1 MRKIVLIFVTVV
13 LPCLLCARN
22 DDKSTDALLRQ
33 IDGII
38 KNRQTYGAEKE
49 ARIADLKKLLSEA
62 TSDEQRYGFCGRLFD
77 EYRAYNLDSSYVY
90 AQRKQNLASHM
101 GKQDY
106 LDDSAMN
113 MAEVMGTTGMYK
125 EALEQ
130 LGQIDKKT
138 LPDYL
143 YSYYYHLYRTIYGL
157 MGDYAVTEKE
167 KKAYYRMT
175 DLYRDSLLQI
185 NASDSLGHVLVMAD
199 KCIVHAQYDEAI
211 RMLMDYYRRPS
222 MDEHSKA
229 MITYTLSEGYR
240 LKGDKK
246 GQKHYLALSA
256 IADLKSAVKEYVS
269 LRKLASLVYEDGDID
284 RAYNYLK
291 CSLEDATLCNAR
303 LRTLEISQVFPI
315 IDQAY
320 QLKAK
325 RQQQEMK
332 ISLICISL
340 LSIFLLVAVFFVY
353 KQMKKV
359 AAARREVLDTNT
371 LLQELNEELHHSNS
385 QLKEMNHTLSETNY
399 IKEEYIGRYMDQC
412 STYLDKMDLYR
423 RSLNKTAAAGKVEEL
438 YKAIKSSQFLEE
450 ELKEFYANFDMTFLQ
465 LFPNFV
471 EEFNALLV
479 EPMQPKAGELLNTE
493 LRIFALIRLGITD
506 STKIAQF
513 LRYSVT
519 TIYNYRTRVRN
530 KALGE
535 RDEFEAKVMKI
546 GKVEEKVA
554 ETEESRPP
562 GIEKMKG
569 KVKTGKTKK

>member
-1 MRKIVLIFVTVV
+1 MKKVILIFVTIV
-13 LPCLLCARN
+13 LSGLLYAKDN
-22 DDKSTDALLRQ
+22 KSTDALLRE

-49 ARIADLKKLLSEA
+49 ARIADLKKLLAEA

-77 EYRAYNLDSSYVY
+77 EYRAYNLDSSFVY
-90 AQRKQNLASHM
+90 AQRKEELAHRM
-101 GKQDY
+101 DKLDY
-106 LDDSAMN
+106 LDDAAMN

-125 EALEQ
+125 EALEL

-143 YSYYYHLYRTIYGL
+143 YGYYYHLYRTIYGL
-157 MGDYAVTEKE
+157 MGDYAVTEKV
-167 KKAYYRMT
+167 KKEYYRMT
-175 DLYRDSLLQI
+175 DLYRDSLLQV

-211 RMLMDYYRRPS
+211 RMLMEYYNKPS
-222 MDEHSKA
+222 LD
-229 MITYTLSEGYR
+229 
-240 LKGDKK
+240 D
-246 GQKHYLALSA
+246 Q
-256 IADLKSAVKEYVS
+256 SAVKEYVS
-269 LRKLASLVYEDGDID
+269 LRKLASLVYDEGDID

-320 QLKAK
+320 QLKTK

-332 ISLICISL
+332 VSLICISL
-340 LSIFLLVAVFFVY
+340 LSVFLLVAIFFVY

-359 AAARREVLDTNT
+359 AAARREVVDTNT
-371 LLQELNEELHHSNS
+371 LLQELNEELHDSNS
-385 QLKEMNHTLSETNY
+385 QLKEMNHTLSEANY

-423 RSLNKTAAAGKVEEL
+423 RSLNKIAAAGRVEEL
-438 YKAIKSSQFLEE
+438 YKAIKSSRFLDE

-471 EEFNALLV
+471 EEFNALLT
-479 EPMQPKAGELLNTE
+479 EPMQPKPGELLNTE

-535 RDEFEAKVMKI
+535 RDEFETKVMQI
-546 GKVEEKVA
+546 GKVEE
-554 ETEESRPP
+554 
-562 GIEKMKG
+562 
-569 KVKTGKTKK
+569 

>member
-1 MRKIVLIFVTVV
+1 MKKIILILITVI
-13 LPCLLCARN
+13 LSGLLCAKEN
-22 DDKSTDALLRQ
+22 KNTDALLRE

-38 KNRQTYGAEKE
+38 KNRQSYGIEKE
-49 ARIADLKKLLSEA
+49 NRITDLKKLLAGA

-77 EYRAYNLDSSYVY
+77 EYRSYNLDSSYVY
-90 AQRKQNLASHM
+90 AQRKQELALRLK
-101 GKQDY
+101 KQDY
-106 LDDSAMN
+106 LDDATMN
-113 MAEVMGTTGMYK
+113 MVEFMGTTGMYK
-125 EALEQ
+125 EALEL
-130 LGQIDKKT
+130 LGEIDKKT

-157 MGDYAVTEKE
+157 MSDYAVTDKKKE
-167 KKAYYRMT
+167 EYYQKT

-185 NASDSLGHVLVMAD
+185 NASDTLGHVLVMAD
-199 KCIVHAQYDEAI
+199 KCTVHAQYDRAI
-211 RMLMDYYRRPS
+211 TLLMDYYQKPS
-222 MDEHSKA
+222 LDDHAKA
-229 MITYTLSEGYR
+229 LITYTLSEAFR
-240 LKGDKK
+240 LKGDKQ

-269 LRKLASLVYEDGDID
+269 LRKLASIVYEEGDID

-315 IDQAY
+315 IDRAY
-320 QLKAK
+320 QLKTE
-325 RQQQEMK
+325 RQQRELK

-340 LSIFLLVAVFFVY
+340 LSIFLLAAIFFVY

-359 AAARREVLDTNT
+359 AAARREVLNTNT
-371 LLQELNEELHHSNS
+371 LLQELNEELHDSNL
-385 QLKEMNHTLSETNY
+385 QLKDMNHTLSETNY

-412 STYLDKMDLYR
+412 STYLDKMDMYR
-423 RSLNKTAAAGKVEEL
+423 RSLNKIAAAGKVEEL
-438 YKAIKSSQFLEE
+438 YKAIKSSQFLED
-450 ELKEFYANFDMTFLQ
+450 ELKEFYSNFDMTFLQ

-471 EEFNALLV
+471 EDFNALIT
-479 EPMQPKAGELLNTE
+479 EPMQPKPGELLNTE

-535 RDEFEAKVMKI
+535 RDEFESKVMKI
-546 GKVEEKVA
+546 GKVEE
-554 ETEESRPP
+554 
-562 GIEKMKG
+562 
-569 KVKTGKTKK
+569 

>member
-1 MRKIVLIFVTVV
+1 MKKVV
-13 LPCLLCARN
+13 FILVAIMLPGLLCAKDN
-22 DDKSTDALLRQ
+22 KSTDALLRE

-49 ARIADLKKLLSEA
+49 TRIADLKRLLTEA
-62 TSDEQRYGFCGRLFD
+62 ASDEQRYGFCGRLFD

-90 AQRKQNLASHM
+90 AVKKLDLAHRL
-101 GKQDY
+101 GKQEY
-106 LDDSAMN
+106 LDDAMMN
-113 MAEVMGTTGMYK
+113 MAEFMGTTGMYK
-125 EALEQ
+125 EALEL
-130 LGQIDKKT
+130 LGQIDRNT

-143 YSYYYHLYRTIYGL
+143 FAYYYHLYRTIYGL
-157 MGDYAVTEKE
+157 MGDYAVTERAKKE
-167 KKAYYRMT
+167 YYRMT

-185 NASDSLGHVLVMAD
+185 NASDSLEHALVMAD

-211 RMLMDYYRRPS
+211 SMLMKYYENPS
-222 MDEHSKA
+222 VDEHSKA
-229 MITYTLSEGYR
+229 MITYTISEGYR

-269 LRKLASLVYEDGDID
+269 LRKLASLVYEEGDID

-315 IDQAY
+315 IDKAY
-320 QLKAK
+320 QLKTK
-325 RQQQEMK
+325 RQQRELK
-332 ISLICISL
+332 TSLICISL
-340 LSIFLLVAVFFVY
+340 LSIFLLAAIFFVY

-359 AAARREVLDTNT
+359 AAARREVVNTNT
-371 LLQELNEELHHSNS
+371 LLQELNEELHDSNL

-423 RSLNKTAAAGKVEEL
+423 RSLNKIAAAGRVDDL

-450 ELKEFYANFDMTFLQ
+450 ELKEFYTNFDMTFLQ

-471 EEFNALLV
+471 EEFNALLT
-479 EPMQPKAGELLNTE
+479 EPMQPKTGELLNTE

-535 RDEFEAKVMKI
+535 RDEFETKVMRI
-546 GKVEEKVA
+546 GKMVEE
-554 ETEESRPP
+554 
-562 GIEKMKG
+562 
-569 KVKTGKTKK
+569 

>member
-1 MRKIVLIFVTVV
+1 MKKVILIFVTIV
-13 LPCLLCARN
+13 LSGLLYAKDN
-22 DDKSTDALLRQ
+22 KSTDALLRE

-49 ARIADLKKLLSEA
+49 ARIADLKKLLVEA
-62 TSDEQRYGFCGRLFD
+62 ASDEQRYGFCGRLFD
-77 EYRAYNLDSSYVY
+77 EYRAYNLDTSFVY
-90 AQRKQNLASHM
+90 AQRKEELAHRLN
-101 GKQDY
+101 KLDY

-125 EALEQ
+125 EALEL
-130 LGQIDKKT
+130 LGKIDKKT

-143 YSYYYHLYRTIYGL
+143 YGYYYHLYRTIYGL
-157 MGDYAVTEKE
+157 MGDYAVTEKA
-167 KKAYYRMT
+167 KKEYYRMT

-185 NASDSLGHVLVMAD
+185 NASDSLGHALVMAD
-199 KCIVHAQYDEAI
+199 KCIVHARYDEAI
-211 RMLMDYYRRPS
+211 DMLMEYYSKPS
-222 MDEHSKA
+222 LDDHAQA
-229 MITYTLSEGYR
+229 MITYTISEGYR
-240 LKGDKK
+240 LKGDKQ

-269 LRKLASLVYEDGDID
+269 LRKLASLVYEEGDID

-320 QLKAK
+320 QLKTK

-332 ISLICISL
+332 VSLICISL
-340 LSIFLLVAVFFVY
+340 LSVFLLVAIFFVY

-359 AAARREVLDTNT
+359 AAARREVIDTNT
-371 LLQELNEELHHSNS
+371 LLQELNEELHDSNS
-385 QLKEMNHTLSETNY
+385 QLKEMNHTLSEANY

-423 RSLNKTAAAGKVEEL
+423 RSLNKIAAAGRVEEL
-438 YKAIKSSQFLEE
+438 YKAIKSSQFLDE
-450 ELKEFYANFDMTFLQ
+450 ELKEFYANFDVTFLQ
-465 LFPNFV
+465 LFPSFV
-471 EEFNALLV
+471 EDFNALLT
-479 EPMQPKAGELLNTE
+479 EPMQPKPGELLNTE

-530 KALGE
+530 KAVGE
-535 RDEFEAKVMKI
+535 RDEFEAKVMQI
-546 GKVEEKVA
+546 GKVEE
-554 ETEESRPP
+554 
-562 GIEKMKG
+562 
-569 KVKTGKTKK
+569 

>member
-1 MRKIVLIFVTVV
+1 MKKIILILITLI
-13 LPCLLCARN
+13 LPGVLCAKEN
-22 DDKSTDALLRQ
+22 KSTDALLRE

-38 KNRQTYGAEKE
+38 KNRQSYGIEKE
-49 ARIADLKKLLSEA
+49 NRITDLKKLLAGA

-77 EYRAYNLDSSYVY
+77 EYRSYNLDSSYVY
-90 AQRKQNLASHM
+90 AQRKQELALRLN
-101 GKQDY
+101 KQDY
-106 LDDSAMN
+106 LDDATMN
-113 MAEVMGTTGMYK
+113 MVEFMGTTGMYK
-125 EALEQ
+125 EALEL
-130 LGQIDKKT
+130 LGEIDKKT

-157 MGDYAVTEKE
+157 MSDYAVTDKKKE
-167 KKAYYRMT
+167 EYYQKT

-185 NASDSLGHVLVMAD
+185 NASDTLGHVLVMAD
-199 KCIVHAQYDEAI
+199 KCTVHAQYDRAI
-211 RMLMDYYRRPS
+211 TLLMDYYQKPS
-222 MDEHSKA
+222 LDDHAKA
-229 MITYTLSEGYR
+229 LITYTLSEAFR
-240 LKGDKK
+240 LKGDKQ

-269 LRKLASLVYEDGDID
+269 LRKLASIVYEEGDID

-315 IDQAY
+315 IDRAY
-320 QLKAK
+320 QLKTE
-325 RQQQEMK
+325 RQQRELK

-340 LSIFLLVAVFFVY
+340 LSIFLLAAIFFVY

-359 AAARREVLDTNT
+359 AAARREVLNTNT
-371 LLQELNEELHHSNS
+371 LLQELNEELHDSNL
-385 QLKEMNHTLSETNY
+385 QLKDMNHTLSETNY

-412 STYLDKMDLYR
+412 STYLDKMDMYR
-423 RSLNKTAAAGKVEEL
+423 RSLNKIAAAGKVEEL
-438 YKAIKSSQFLEE
+438 YKAIKSSQFLED
-450 ELKEFYANFDMTFLQ
+450 ELKEFYSNFDMTFLQ

-471 EEFNALLV
+471 EDFNALIT
-479 EPMQPKAGELLNTE
+479 EPMQPKPGELLNTE

-535 RDEFEAKVMKI
+535 RDEFESKVMKI
-546 GKVEEKVA
+546 GKVEE
-554 ETEESRPP
+554 
-562 GIEKMKG
+562 
-569 KVKTGKTKK
+569 

>member
-1 MRKIVLIFVTVV
+1 MKKVILIFVTIV
-13 LPCLLCARN
+13 LSGLLYAKDN
-22 DDKSTDALLRQ
+22 KSTDALLRE

-49 ARIADLKKLLSEA
+49 ARIADLKKLLTEA

-77 EYRAYNLDSSYVY
+77 EYRAYNLDSSFVY
-90 AQRKQNLASHM
+90 AQRKEELAHRLN
-101 GKQDY
+101 KLDY

-125 EALEQ
+125 EALEL
-130 LGQIDKKT
+130 LGKIDKKT

-143 YSYYYHLYRTIYGL
+143 YGYYYHLYRTIYGL
-157 MGDYAVTEKE
+157 MGDYAVTEKA
-167 KKAYYRMT
+167 KKEYYRMT

-185 NASDSLGHVLVMAD
+185 NASDSLGHALVMAD
-199 KCIVHAQYDEAI
+199 KYIVHARYDEAI
-211 RMLMDYYRRPS
+211 DMLMEYYSKPS
-222 MDEHSKA
+222 LDDHAQA
-229 MITYTLSEGYR
+229 MITYTISEGCR
-240 LKGDKK
+240 LKGDKQ

-269 LRKLASLVYEDGDID
+269 LRKLASLVYEAGDID

-320 QLKAK
+320 QLKTK

-332 ISLICISL
+332 VSLICISL
-340 LSIFLLVAVFFVY
+340 LSVFLLVAIFFVY

-359 AAARREVLDTNT
+359 AAARREVVDTNT
-371 LLQELNEELHHSNS
+371 LLQELNEELHDSNS
-385 QLKEMNHTLSETNY
+385 QLKEMNHTLSEANY

-423 RSLNKTAAAGKVEEL
+423 RSLNKIAAAGRVEEL
-438 YKAIKSSQFLEE
+438 YKAIKSSQFLDE
-450 ELKEFYANFDMTFLQ
+450 ELKEFYANFDVTFLQ
-465 LFPNFV
+465 LFPSFV
-471 EEFNALLV
+471 EEFNALLT
-479 EPMQPKAGELLNTE
+479 EPMQPKPGEQLNTE

-530 KALGE
+530 KAVGE
-535 RDEFEAKVMKI
+535 RDEFEAKVMQI
-546 GKVEEKVA
+546 GKVEE
-554 ETEESRPP
+554 
-562 GIEKMKG
+562 
-569 KVKTGKTKK
+569 

>member
-1 MRKIVLIFVTVV
+1 MKKIILILITLI
-13 LPCLLCARN
+13 LPGVLCAKEN
-22 DDKSTDALLRQ
+22 KSTDALLRE

-38 KNRQTYGAEKE
+38 KNRQSYGIEKE
-49 ARIADLKKLLSEA
+49 NRITDLKKLLAGA

-77 EYRAYNLDSSYVY
+77 EYRSYNLDSSYVY
-90 AQRKQNLASHM
+90 AQRKQELALRLN
-101 GKQDY
+101 KQDY
-106 LDDSAMN
+106 LDDATMN
-113 MAEVMGTTGMYK
+113 MVEFMGTTGMYK
-125 EALEQ
+125 EALEL
-130 LGQIDKKT
+130 LGEIDKKT

-143 YSYYYHLYRTIYGL
+143 YSYYYHLHRTIYGL
-157 MGDYAVTEKE
+157 MSDYAVTDKKKE
-167 KKAYYRMT
+167 EYYQKT

-185 NASDSLGHVLVMAD
+185 NASDTLGHVLVMAD
-199 KCIVHAQYDEAI
+199 KCTVHAQYDRAI
-211 RMLMDYYRRPS
+211 TLLMDYYQKPS
-222 MDEHSKA
+222 LDDHAKA
-229 MITYTLSEGYR
+229 LITYTLSEAFR
-240 LKGDKK
+240 LKGDKQ

-269 LRKLASLVYEDGDID
+269 LRKLASLVHEEGDID

-315 IDQAY
+315 IDRAY
-320 QLKAK
+320 QLKTE
-325 RQQQEMK
+325 RQQRELK

-340 LSIFLLVAVFFVY
+340 LSIFLLAAIFFVY

-359 AAARREVLDTNT
+359 AAARREVLNTNT
-371 LLQELNEELHHSNS
+371 LLQELNEELHDSNL
-385 QLKEMNHTLSETNY
+385 QLKDMNHTLSETNY

-412 STYLDKMDLYR
+412 STYLDKMDMYR
-423 RSLNKTAAAGKVEEL
+423 RSLNKIAAAGKVEEL
-438 YKAIKSSQFLEE
+438 YKAIKSSQFLED
-450 ELKEFYANFDMTFLQ
+450 ELKEFYSNFDMTFLQ

-471 EEFNALLV
+471 EDFNALIT
-479 EPMQPKAGELLNTE
+479 EPMQPKPGELLNTE

-535 RDEFEAKVMKI
+535 REEFESKVMKI
-546 GKVEEKVA
+546 GKVEE
-554 ETEESRPP
+554 
-562 GIEKMKG
+562 
-569 KVKTGKTKK
+569 

>member
-1 MRKIVLIFVTVV
+1 MKKVILIFVTIV
-13 LPCLLCARN
+13 LSGLLYAKDN
-22 DDKSTDALLRQ
+22 KSTDALLRE

-49 ARIADLKKLLSEA
+49 ARIADLKKLLVEA
-62 TSDEQRYGFCGRLFD
+62 ASDEQRYGFCGRLFD
-77 EYRAYNLDSSYVY
+77 EYRAYNLDSSFVY
-90 AQRKQNLASHM
+90 AQRKEELAHRLN
-101 GKQDY
+101 KLDY

-125 EALEQ
+125 EALEL
-130 LGQIDKKT
+130 LGKIDKKT

-143 YSYYYHLYRTIYGL
+143 YGYYYHLYRTIYGL
-157 MGDYAVTEKE
+157 MGDYAVTEKA
-167 KKAYYRMT
+167 KKEYYRMT

-185 NASDSLGHVLVMAD
+185 NASDSLGHALVMAD
-199 KCIVHAQYDEAI
+199 KYIVHARYDEAI
-211 RMLMDYYRRPS
+211 DMLMEYYSKPS
-222 MDEHSKA
+222 LDDHAQA
-229 MITYTLSEGYR
+229 MITYTISEGCR
-240 LKGDKK
+240 LKGDKQ

-269 LRKLASLVYEDGDID
+269 LRKLASLVYEAGDID

-320 QLKAK
+320 QLKTK

-332 ISLICISL
+332 VSLICISL
-340 LSIFLLVAVFFVY
+340 LSVFLLVAIFFVY

-359 AAARREVLDTNT
+359 AAARREVVDTNT
-371 LLQELNEELHHSNS
+371 LLQELNEELHDSNS
-385 QLKEMNHTLSETNY
+385 QLKEMNHTLSEANY

-423 RSLNKTAAAGKVEEL
+423 RSLNKIAAAGRVEEL
-438 YKAIKSSQFLEE
+438 YKAIKSSQFLDE
-450 ELKEFYANFDMTFLQ
+450 ELKEFYANFDVTFLQ
-465 LFPNFV
+465 LFPSFV
-471 EEFNALLV
+471 EEFNALLT
-479 EPMQPKAGELLNTE
+479 EPMQPKPGEQLNTE

-530 KALGE
+530 KAVGE
-535 RDEFEAKVMKI
+535 RDEFEAKVMQI
-546 GKVEEKVA
+546 GKVEE
-554 ETEESRPP
+554 
-562 GIEKMKG
+562 
-569 KVKTGKTKK
+569 

>member
-1 MRKIVLIFVTVV
+1 MKKVILIFVTIV
-13 LPCLLCARN
+13 LSGLLYAKDN
-22 DDKSTDALLRQ
+22 KSTDALLRE

-49 ARIADLKKLLSEA
+49 ARIADLKKLLVEA
-62 TSDEQRYGFCGRLFD
+62 ASDEQRYGFCGRLFD
-77 EYRAYNLDSSYVY
+77 EYRAYNLDSSFVY
-90 AQRKQNLASHM
+90 AQRKEELAHRLN
-101 GKQDY
+101 KLDY

-125 EALEQ
+125 EALEL
-130 LGQIDKKT
+130 LGKIDKKT

-143 YSYYYHLYRTIYGL
+143 YGYYYHLYRTIYGL
-157 MGDYAVTEKE
+157 MGDYAVTEKA
-167 KKAYYRMT
+167 KKEYYRMT

-185 NASDSLGHVLVMAD
+185 NASDSLGHALVMAD
-199 KCIVHAQYDEAI
+199 KYIVHARYDEAI
-211 RMLMDYYRRPS
+211 DMLMKYYSKPS
-222 MDEHSKA
+222 LDDHAQA
-229 MITYTLSEGYR
+229 MITYTISEGYR
-240 LKGDKK
+240 LKGDKQ

-269 LRKLASLVYEDGDID
+269 LRKLASLVYEAGDID

-320 QLKAK
+320 QLKTK

-332 ISLICISL
+332 VSLICISL
-340 LSIFLLVAVFFVY
+340 LSIFLLVAIFFVY

-359 AAARREVLDTNT
+359 AAARREVVDTNT
-371 LLQELNEELHHSNS
+371 LLQELNEELHDSNS
-385 QLKEMNHTLSETNY
+385 QLKEMNHTLSEANY

-423 RSLNKTAAAGKVEEL
+423 RSLNKIAAAGRVEEL
-438 YKAIKSSQFLEE
+438 YKAIKSSQFLDE
-450 ELKEFYANFDMTFLQ
+450 ELKEFYANFDVTFLQ
-465 LFPNFV
+465 LFPSFV
-471 EEFNALLV
+471 EDFNALLT
-479 EPMQPKAGELLNTE
+479 EPMQPKPGELLNTE

-530 KALGE
+530 KAVGE
-535 RDEFEAKVMKI
+535 RDEFEAKVMQI
-546 GKVEEKVA
+546 GKVEE
-554 ETEESRPP
+554 
-562 GIEKMKG
+562 
-569 KVKTGKTKK
+569 

>member
-1 MRKIVLIFVTVV
+1 MKKVILIFVTIV
-13 LPCLLCARN
+13 LSGLLYAKDN
-22 DDKSTDALLRQ
+22 KSTDALLRE

-49 ARIADLKKLLSEA
+49 ARIADLKKLLAEA

-77 EYRAYNLDSSYVY
+77 EYRAYNLDSSFVY
-90 AQRKQNLASHM
+90 AQRKEELAHRM
-101 GKQDY
+101 DKLDY
-106 LDDSAMN
+106 LDDAAMN

-125 EALEQ
+125 EALEL

-143 YSYYYHLYRTIYGL
+143 YGYYYHLYRTIYGL
-157 MGDYAVTEKE
+157 MGDYAVTEKV
-167 KKAYYRMT
+167 KKEYYRMT

-211 RMLMDYYRRPS
+211 RMLMEYYNKPS
-222 MDEHSKA
+222 LGDHSKA
-229 MITYTLSEGYR
+229 MLTYTLSEGYR
-240 LKGDKK
+240 LKGDKQ

-269 LRKLASLVYEDGDID
+269 LRKLASLVYDEGDID

-320 QLKAK
+320 QLKTK

-332 ISLICISL
+332 VSLICISL
-340 LSIFLLVAVFFVY
+340 LSVFLLVAIFFVY

-359 AAARREVLDTNT
+359 AAARREVVDTNT
-371 LLQELNEELHHSNS
+371 LLQELNEELHDSNS
-385 QLKEMNHTLSETNY
+385 QLKEMNHTLSEANY

-423 RSLNKTAAAGKVEEL
+423 RSLNKIAAAGRVEEL
-438 YKAIKSSQFLEE
+438 YKAIKSSQFLDE

-471 EEFNALLV
+471 EEFNALLT
-479 EPMQPKAGELLNTE
+479 EPMQPKPGELLNTE

-535 RDEFEAKVMKI
+535 RDEFETKVMQI
-546 GKVEEKVA
+546 GKVEE
-554 ETEESRPP
+554 
-562 GIEKMKG
+562 
-569 KVKTGKTKK
+569 